1 MASSSGSRL
10 FAGFLVVLFSCGLY
24 ANGCYLSIIS
34 FGDSIADTGNQ
45 KHLALIS
52 DDVIFICGP
61 PYGQNFIGQSTGRCS
76 NGRLIIDFLAESLGL
91 PLIPPYFNGKGS
103 SGVGRQGVNYAV
115 VGATALDA
123 SFMEAKWSER
133 SVINASIKIQLA
145 WFKESVSSICGNASD
160 CRNFIGRSL
169 ILMGEIGGNDYNY
182 PLSVGQPID
191 EIEPI
196 VPLVIDAIISTINEL
211 IVMGARTLVV
221 PGNFPLGCLPRILTI
236 YGSDNEEYDPIT
248 GCMTKFNKFAEYHNK
263 MLQTKLDHIRERN
276 PNVTLIYAD
285 YYNALMQ
292 IYRSPYEYGFTN
304 DKILKACCGCGG
316 PFNFNVSMQCGELCK
331 TVCDEPDTYLSWD
344 GIHLTEIA
352 YKLIFK
358 SLFQGPYTI
367 PEFSPLCPASSQTE
381 VGLSSY
387 I

>member
-145 WFKESVSSICGNASD
+145 WFKESVSSICGNAS
-160 CRNFIGRSL
+160 
-169 ILMGEIGGNDYNY
+169 
-182 PLSVGQPID
+182 
-191 EIEPI
+191 
-196 VPLVIDAIISTINEL
+196 
-211 IVMGARTLVV
+211 
-221 PGNFPLGCLPRILTI
+221 
-236 YGSDNEEYDPIT
+236 
-248 GCMTKFNKFAEYHNK
+248 
-263 MLQTKLDHIRERN
+263 
-276 PNVTLIYAD
+276 
-285 YYNALMQ
+285 
-292 IYRSPYEYGFTN
+292 
-304 DKILKACCGCGG
+304 
-316 PFNFNVSMQCGELCK
+316 
-331 TVCDEPDTYLSWD
+331 
-344 GIHLTEIA
+344 
-352 YKLIFK
+352 
-358 SLFQGPYTI
+358 
-367 PEFSPLCPASSQTE
+367 
-381 VGLSSY
+381 GLY
-387 I
+387 